1 MEVLLLLGKTYD
13 KQASLLLLL
22 LLLLS
27 HLNKLFMF
35 SCRLDFSSF
44 IILQE
49 SRAVLVTLS

>member
-35 SCRLDFSSF
+35 SCRLDCSSF